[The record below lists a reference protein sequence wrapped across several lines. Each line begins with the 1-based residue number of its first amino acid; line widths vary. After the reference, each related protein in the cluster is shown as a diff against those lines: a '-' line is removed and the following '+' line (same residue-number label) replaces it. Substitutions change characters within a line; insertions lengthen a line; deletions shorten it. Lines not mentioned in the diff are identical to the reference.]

1 MALSGF
7 PRFTSL
13 WERRKPRRAPI
24 AASAAPT
31 SWIAAILLLAASPA
45 FAGTLSGTVFND
57 TSGNGVRDPGEP
69 GLAGVAVSNG
79 SRIVRTGRD
88 GRYAIDAADGD
99 IVFVIKPAGYAVG
112 KRDDGLPD
120 FWVEA
125 AGRVAHDF
133 ALRPQSFPPMRGWG
147 LTVALFTDPQVKSQ
161 VDVDYYA
168 RDIVADLRDRLS
180 IPLHSMRLYTS
191 TLLPLGITLGDIVND
206 DLSLYPAINAVTTS
220 LGAPWL
226 HVAGNHDLDA
236 GAGSDAATL
245 ATFRRT
251 YGPDT
256 VAWEEPEAVFIGL
269 DDVVAMPGQR
279 PAYVGGLRED
289 QFAFLEAYLPTV
301 PRDRL
306 LVIGVHIPFF
316 DTAAPGRPET
326 FRAADR
332 ERLFALLRDFPHVL
346 LLSGHSHNQQHVFH
360 GPADGWH
367 GAQPLHEYNVGAACG
382 AFWSGVKDAAGVPD
396 STMSD
401 GTPNGYAMLTVKRG
415 GGYSLAWHNARDPED
430 RQIGLHAPKVLR
442 RGAYPAWGVYANVY
456 MGMDDSVV
464 EYRIDDG
471 AWRPMRKVL
480 RPDPA
485 LLAENVRDDEA
496 DALRGYDRSPE
507 AEPSA
512 HLWRGTLATDLAV
525 GEHRVEVRYV
535 DPWQGEQL
543 ASTTYRL
550 EEASP

>member
-1 MALSGF
+1 PQQARRPRDQRRPAGVPGRQCRRHRVRLHDRAVHRRGDRQRPRDPGDAGVGVLDPDLGQRRGPRVDGRERGAPRAGHDRGSRQGAGAGTDDRGAGAGPAFADGRRRSPARPRRRRRARRDPRAHRLPRARPRAGRRRPRRAGHGGRGHRPHRRPRGRRLVALVGF
-7 PRFTSL
+7 GGSILSTHL
-13 WERRKPRRAPI
+13 WERRKPRQAPI
-24 AASAAPT
+24 EASAAPT

-45 FAGTLSGTVFND
+45 FAGTISGTVFND

-269 DDVVAMPGQR
+269 DDV
-279 PAYVGGLRED
+279 
-289 QFAFLEAYLPTV
+289 
-301 PRDRL
+301 
-306 LVIGVHIPFF
+306 
-316 DTAAPGRPET
+316 
-326 FRAADR
+326 
-332 ERLFALLRDFPHVL
+332 
-346 LLSGHSHNQQHVFH
+346 
-360 GPADGWH
+360 
-367 GAQPLHEYNVGAACG
+367 
-382 AFWSGVKDAAGVPD
+382 
-396 STMSD
+396 
-401 GTPNGYAMLTVKRG
+401 
-415 GGYSLAWHNARDPED
+415 
-430 RQIGLHAPKVLR
+430 
-442 RGAYPAWGVYANVY
+442 
-456 MGMDDSVV
+456 
-464 EYRIDDG
+464 
-471 AWRPMRKVL
+471 
-480 RPDPA
+480 
-485 LLAENVRDDEA
+485 
-496 DALRGYDRSPE
+496 
-507 AEPSA
+507 
-512 HLWRGTLATDLAV
+512 
-525 GEHRVEVRYV
+525 
-535 DPWQGEQL
+535 
-543 ASTTYRL
+543 
-550 EEASP
+550 